1 MLMPKVRSLKPLFP
15 YDDIHTN
22 SKPCGV
28 HLNLNNL
35 KSFQCLFFKGW
46 LCHDDEQ
53 ESKPKNKL
61 SAEEQVDIS

>member
-22 SKPCGV
+22 SKPHGV

-46 LCHDDEQ
+46 LRHDDEQ
-53 ESKPKNKL
+53 ESKP
-61 SAEEQVDIS
+61 